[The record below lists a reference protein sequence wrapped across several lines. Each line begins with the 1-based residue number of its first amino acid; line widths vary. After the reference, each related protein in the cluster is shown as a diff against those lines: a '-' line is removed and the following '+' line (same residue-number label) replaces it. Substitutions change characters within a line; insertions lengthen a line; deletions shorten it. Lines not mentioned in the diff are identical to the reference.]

1 MTVAA
6 TALLAWAAVVGAV
19 SLRAAWGRAPSR
31 DNAVGAFG
39 DVLVV
44 RPCAGTEPR
53 LAETLASTRALPR
66 DARVVFAVARADD
79 PAHDVAQAA
88 AEALR
93 ADGRD
98 VTVRLT
104 HAAGAN
110 QKSAQLAAVLAAEPG
125 AVVVNLDSD
134 VDCATVDL
142 GALVGALTGD
152 GGLGAV
158 WAPVVEDGGVTLGD
172 RASDALLAGSLHAF
186 PLLAA
191 LDPDGLVG
199 KVVALR
205 RDALQRIGGF
215 EALTDYLGEDME
227 LARRLRAA
235 GLRTQAAPFVAV
247 SRVQG
252 RSWGAVVARYAR
264 WITVIRAQ
272 RPALLLSY
280 PGLFFAT
287 PLLVVGGLAAGAPA
301 VAALALGARLVV
313 AVAARRASGSVMTR
327 ALADV
332 VLADALLMSAFVKA
346 MATREVRWRG
356 RVLAV
361 DAGGTL
367 REVSHRPPA
376 HVRA

>member
-6 TALLAWAAVVGAV
+6 AALLAWAAVVAAV
-19 SLRAAWGRAPSR
+19 SLRAAWGRGLPALSTATGER
-31 DNAVGAFG
+31 

-44 RPCAGTEPR
+44 RPCAGREPR
-53 LAETLASTRALPR
+53 LAETLASTRHLPR

-79 PAHDVAQAA
+79 PAHDVAQVACD
-88 AEALR
+88 ALR

-98 VTVRLT
+98 VVVRVT
-104 HAAGAN
+104 GASGAN
-110 QKSAQLAAVLAAEPG
+110 QKAAQLARVIAAERCV
-125 AVVVNLDSD
+125 VVVNLDSD

-142 GALVGALTGD
+142 HALVAALGGD
-152 GGLGAV
+152 GALGAV

-191 LDPDGLVG
+191 LDPRGLVG

-205 RDALQRIGGF
+205 REALDRVGGF
-215 EALTDYLGEDME
+215 DALTDYLGEDME

-235 GLRTQAAPFVAV
+235 GYRTRAASFVAV
-247 SRVQG
+247 SRVRG
-252 RSWGAVVARYAR
+252 RTWGAAVARYAR

-272 RPALLLSY
+272 RPALLASY
-280 PGLFFAT
+280 PALFFAT
-287 PLLVVGGLAAGAPA
+287 PLLVGGGLAAGAPA
-301 VAALALGARLVV
+301 VVALALAARLVV
-313 AVAARRASGSVMTR
+313 AASGRRASGGAMTR

-332 VLADALLMSAFVKA
+332 VLADALLACAFVVA
-346 MATREVRWRG
+346 LGTREVRWRG

-367 REVSHRPPA
+367 REVGRRTLPQVQA
-376 HVRA
+376 